1 MLLLLYVASEDWAL
15 RVIIENSQAS
25 PSEQGAGKSEG
36 AATIYINMSCH
47 VTLQIW
53 ADGHH
58 HDAFPLLSSLPQDG
72 GQTYIVCPFRN
83 TERYML

>member
-1 MLLLLYVASEDWAL
+1 MLMLLLLYVASEDWAL

-58 HDAFPLLSSLPQDG
+58 HDALTPPALPPSRWWAD
-72 GQTYIVCPFRN
+72 
-83 TERYML
+83 

>member
-1 MLLLLYVASEDWAL
+1 MSLVKTGLL

-25 PSEQGAGKSEG
+25 PSEQGAGTSEG

-47 VTLQIW
+47 VHVTLQIW

-58 HDAFPLLSSLPQDG
+58 RNALPPPVLPPPRWWAD
-72 GQTYIVCPFRN
+72 
-83 TERYML
+83 